1 MLVNPRRNGGQNGG
15 QKSEGYFVRKVS
27 LGGIGAVCV
36 SMAAVVVVS
45 EDCCCVLVASGLLV
59 IGLMLGGAG

>member
-1 MLVNPRRNGGQNGG
+1 M
-15 QKSEGYFVRKVS
+15 
-27 LGGIGAVCV
+27 AVCRV

-45 EDCCCVLVASGLLV
+45 EDCCCVLVVSGLLF